1 MIAMRNQWTFVSKWL
16 PWEIN
21 GYLFII
27 ERPGYVEM
35 AQICLIN
42 LTEKLHFSIVSNKIV
57 TYNLTCDIFLH
68 VNPCLYISKD
78 CRTQVVAHRLKWV
91 AQEVYMSHV
100 DSNMYSA
107 VFVIPSQ
114 SKKHLTDWPSYCYC
128 RPCAMVSWVVTTL
141 DSFLGAADFYYTL
154 GKDLNFVFLVAIEFS
169 WGQPWI
175 NAL

>member
-1 MIAMRNQWTFVSKWL
+1 MDICIKMVAMRIQWTFVSKWL
-16 PWEIN
+16 PWEFN

-42 LTEKLHFSIVSNKIV
+42 LTEK
-57 TYNLTCDIFLH
+57 LTCDIFLH

-78 CRTQVVAHRLKWV
+78 CRTQVVAHRLKWM

-107 VFVIPSQ
+107 VFIIPTQ

-128 RPCAMVSWVVTTL
+128 RTCAVVSWVHIT
-141 DSFLGAADFYYTL
+141 FRR
-154 GKDLNFVFLVAIEFS
+154 E
-169 WGQPWI
+169 
-175 NAL
+175 